1 MRENQRRITPMK
13 KEINFTESSKFIPVL
28 REKHE
33 SIRPLK
39 KYPTSPNCKIW
50 TCHPTDDDGWRCDA
64 LVSYEVCPADI
75 IYVDGVPKKLTVTI
89 LPEHLTQTTRRHIYA
104 FIRENVPEKH
114 AEIIV
119 NTLRNEFT
127 LPPFSKNRQGK
138 PQYEMV
144 FDILPE

>member
-1 MRENQRRITPMK
+1 M
-13 KEINFTESSKFIPVL
+13 L

-75 IYVDGVPKKLTVTI
+75 IYVDDVPKKLTVTI

-104 FIRENVPEKH
+104 FIRQFVP
-114 AEIIV
+114 ANQAQGIIS
-119 NTLRNEFT
+119 TLRFVFT
-127 LPPFSKNRQGK
+127 QPAANKDKYTGK
-138 PQYEMV
+138 PIYEMC
-144 FDILPE
+144 FDVYPE